1 MVFINIKNSWHK
13 FLGTNSPLH
22 FNKLKRILSGIS
34 NKVLSE
40 RSQQLEREK
49 IVIKTTTNDEP
60 NDILYSLT
68 PLALE
73 FQITLQNI
81 DSWIDEW
88 IEYKSSEQEK
98 NNLKK
103 IGGFLWVVKMMMI

>member
-1 MVFINIKNSWHK
+1 MGKKWSLSILKT
-13 FLGTNSPLH
+13 LGTNFPLH
-22 FNKLKRILSGIS
+22 FNELKRILAGIS

-40 RSQQLEREK
+40 RLQQLEREK

-81 DSWIDEW
+81 DS
-88 IEYKSSEQEK
+88 
-98 NNLKK
+98 
-103 IGGFLWVVKMMMI
+103 